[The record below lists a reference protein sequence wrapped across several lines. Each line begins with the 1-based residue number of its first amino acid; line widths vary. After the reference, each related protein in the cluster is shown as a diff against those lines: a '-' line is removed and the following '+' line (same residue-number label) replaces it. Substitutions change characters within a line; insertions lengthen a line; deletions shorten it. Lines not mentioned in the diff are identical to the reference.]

1 MKGMGRSKPTVQGWR
16 QAYFV
21 YLTGKTHGM
30 LKSMTGFGRSEKQI
44 GDKNLQVEIRALNG
58 KQLEMLLKLPP
69 ILKPYEF
76 EIRGAISEKL
86 MRGSVECTVTLKQ
99 NGASKPVSIN
109 SELLR
114 SYHQQILGLSESLGL
129 DTSNLLDT
137 LLKLPEVVSAPADSL
152 TTSEWESF
160 REVLLVAME
169 ELDRHRSD
177 EGSALEKDLSLRIAN
192 IRSMQGEVYRLDGPR
207 KDRMRMRLKRLM
219 EEQVGPEKFDANR
232 LEQELIYHIE
242 RMDITEEQVRLSNH
256 CDYFDALL
264 SEPTEGKGKK
274 LGFVLQEI
282 GREIN
287 TTGSKANDADLQKV
301 VVMMKDELEKAKEQ
315 VLNVL

>member
-1 MKGMGRSKPTVQGWR
+1 
-16 QAYFV
+16 
-21 YLTGKTHGM
+21 M
-30 LKSMTGFGRSEKQI
+30 LKSMTGFGRSEKPV
-44 GDKNLQVEIRALNG
+44 GDKNLLVEIRALNG

-69 ILKPYEF
+69 LLKPYEF
-76 EIRGAISEKL
+76 DIRNAISEKL
-86 MRGSVECTVTLKQ
+86 MRGSIECTVTLKQ

-109 SELLR
+109 AELLR
-114 SYHQQILGLSESLGL
+114 SYHQQIIGLSQSLGL

-152 TTSEWESF
+152 TPSEWESF
-160 REVLLVAME
+160 RKALDEAME

-177 EGSALEKDLSLRIAN
+177 EGGALERDLRLRIAN
-192 IRSMQGEVYRLDGPR
+192 IRGMQQDVTRLDVPR
-207 KDRMRMRLKRLM
+207 REKMRARLHRLL
-219 EEQVGPEKFDANR
+219 EEQVGSEKFDANR
-232 LEQELIYHIE
+232 LEQEMIYHIE

-256 CDYFDALL
+256 CEYFDALL
-264 SEPTEGKGKK
+264 SEPTDAKGKK